1 MAMLYLIRLSKKRVF
16 LFPLIVPTLDKAQN
30 INPKNQPPLQTP
42 ELPAAEYN
50 IAKLV
55 KKATASMQN
64 QSATIQM
71 VYSS

>member
-42 ELPAAEYN
+42 ELPAAE
-50 IAKLV
+50 
-55 KKATASMQN
+55 
-64 QSATIQM
+64 
-71 VYSS
+71 